1 MSHSICPLKTSAQ
14 HLEQVLASIFTGSTF
29 ALESFPF
36 GCAFFTRDLDSA
48 AVLEVVAPGGGCD
61 GSFGTAFGGGVAFGT
76 GSKNFAADDAAGT
89 GLGSLVRPSSVL
101 ADHWQTFQQLGAAFG
116 VSAFGTGGVARTAP
130 GHLIGGDGF
139 TFPGNFSTGSVRG
152 CCHSACG
159 KGR

>member
-61 GSFGTAFGGGVAFGT
+61 GSFGTAFGGGGAFGT

-89 GLGSLVRPSSVL
+89 GL
-101 ADHWQTFQQLGAAFG
+101 A
-116 VSAFGTGGVARTAP
+116 
-130 GHLIGGDGF
+130 
-139 TFPGNFSTGSVRG
+139 NFSAAGRSFWG
-152 CCHSACG
+152 FCLWHLWSCSYSARPLDWWRWLHFSWKLLNWVCQRVLPQCLRQREV
-159 KGR
+159 KCSPQSAPPAVE